1 MPPSIL
7 DTAAPLADATRTA
20 LERDYARFGDAG
32 LPDDPGAFVA
42 DEYGIDLGGSY
53 GGSPIRCVFGKASGQ
68 LSLQKS
74 QVVGDIAGGLGYVIL
89 KTVIAEDEGGGQ
101 SMAEWAIPETRMV
114 VERIT
119 NPDGDD
125 GWTVTW
131 KGRGWYGTFEE
142 YLAFFRES
150 LEAARRT
157 GVLIVPSCKYHLPS
171 VEGEEWRVGEY
182 AYTTSRLVEV
192 WRDVVGDSPMPIE
205 KDFSPTL
212 AGDDRAQSSRRILDW
227 LRRVPRLIRE
237 GGDGRVVVGLKL
249 MNAMFDDAFQLDMIR
264 AATEGDGTGN
274 GADWLVVAN
283 RLFDPAKQFDG
294 KTGVAYG
301 GPELSKRNLR
311 ILRLAGEAE
320 RDGSLPP
327 MPPISATGDILTG
340 RMAAEY
346 ALAGAANFQMH
357 TVFQLPNSEFSA
369 GRLPRTARAVHR
381 LVLHPIHGFVACMS
395 RLKELSV
402 NAGLETSGPYAV
414 SDAGRLGSFSAL

>member
-1 MPPSIL
+1 
-7 DTAAPLADATRTA
+7 
-20 LERDYARFGDAG
+20 
-32 LPDDPGAFVA
+32 
-42 DEYGIDLGGSY
+42 
-53 GGSPIRCVFGKASGQ
+53 
-68 LSLQKS
+68 
-74 QVVGDIAGGLGYVIL
+74 
-89 KTVIAEDEGGGQ
+89 
-101 SMAEWAIPETRMV
+101 
-114 VERIT
+114 
-119 NPDGDD
+119 
-125 GWTVTW
+125 
-131 KGRGWYGTFEE
+131 
-142 YLAFFRES
+142 
-150 LEAARRT
+150 
-157 GVLIVPSCKYHLPS
+157 
-171 VEGEEWRVGEY
+171 
-182 AYTTSRLVEV
+182 
-192 WRDVVGDSPMPIE
+192 MPIE

-357 TVFQLPNSEFSA
+357 TVFQLPNLSPGLGAGWTVMALSRTVWTCGVSENGNNNTDSLFLFTFLYEIKNFNILHTS
-369 GRLPRTARAVHR
+369 PIYVKS
-381 LVLHPIHGFVACMS
+381 LVWFP
-395 RLKELSV
+395 
-402 NAGLETSGPYAV
+402 
-414 SDAGRLGSFSAL
+414 